1 MKKGGMNVTYKI
13 GLKNMDMARVTDML
27 SKTYWSPGIG
37 LAEVTKAAQNSALVI
52 GAFGEEGRQI
62 GYGRVI
68 SDRTRFAYLTD
79 FYVEEEYHGAGIAQE
94 MIDRVLAAPEL
105 SDVYQW
111 LLITKDAHG
120 LYRKKGFVPTKRPQ
134 DLMEIRR
141 PRPER

>member
-1 MKKGGMNVTYKI
+1 MKKGGMNVTYKT

-52 GAFGEEGRQI
+52 GACGEDGRQI

-79 FYVEEEYHGAGIAQE
+79 FYVEEEYRGAGIAQE

-120 LYRKKGFVPTKRPQ
+120 RNLKTASPPTTPPPH
-134 DLMEIRR
+134 LMHNTR